1 MDILFCK
8 IRRGNRKSPDNGQG
22 KERLDEMN
30 LTGKRVYHRKF
41 GDGIITEQK
50 ETTIAVAFWNE
61 TKMFSYPDCFQTFLE
76 ILDTDLK
83 EEIQEEVS
91 HHEHTETAEKKQ
103 RINELQTS
111 ISSNRHREKDK
122 SVQIKPFAS
131 VADFCQAYRMAL
143 SAEIS
148 FIRMT
153 GGKHILLQEGK
164 RIGRDNGQFVYL
176 FESEDELNYP
186 EGTPV
191 TIWKGQSQISG
202 KILNCEAFSV
212 YVISE
217 LDLGAEVEMLNI
229 SAEACYLLQS
239 VSERLMDLSLE
250 PSEIAQNLICNGWK
264 EIDYRNSDIA
274 KGQETAVRMSL
285 EQPITFVWG
294 PPGTGKTQ
302 TLAKI
307 AWAHIDKGE
316 RVLMLSYSNVSV
328 DGAILRVASLK
339 NEVFL
344 GQLVRYGFPKDKRIS
359 EHPYLSSYN
368 LAINNYPDL
377 LKRRTQLQA
386 EKKRLE
392 KNDPKLIQVEKE
404 LNEIRRELRTAESQC
419 VRNAKFV
426 ATTVS
431 KAIVDKEIRNGS
443 FDVVIFDEASMAT
456 IPQIAYAAKLARK
469 NFVCMGDFRQLPP
482 IVQSSKESPLNADIF
497 QYCGITQAVDQ
508 GSNHKWLCLLDTQY
522 RMHPEIADFAGR
534 SIYNG
539 LLKSANGMTEKREK
553 TVMAEPFAG
562 RAMEFVDL
570 SGTMST
576 CIKSSDDSHANVL
589 SAFVTFS
596 LALKA
601 AQTQEVGIITP
612 YHAQSRLLHAMV
624 RDVNELEALPHTI
637 KCATVH
643 QFQGSEEDVIV
654 YDAVDCYRLPF
665 PGALIASTAGRYAD
679 RLFNVA
685 MTRSKGKFICVAN
698 GSFMRNKGMSENLMF
713 MQMLKSYRATA
724 PMIPEIIRPDD
735 DLEKYYFDFVEKENQ
750 VDEFIKDLA
759 TARREIRIDIPD
771 SPANSDINTT
781 RIAQALAEAQSRGVK
796 VFVRSESK
804 KNLHPT
810 LKYFAVENHYLTDPV
825 SLIDKTVTWFGMPE
839 SAACF
844 KIEGRTSAINNRPCI
859 RFWGT
864 HTAKILYGLLEMS
877 QVMDQAKTVEKDAQG
892 TLITDKLSDYVL
904 AHKKCPVCG
913 KPMQLKKS
921 RNQKYFLSCSGY
933 PSCKHTEFVETEFV
947 EEYFYH
953 KGNKNG
959 MLCPRCGCSL
969 EARISRYGIYV
980 QCCGGKRHKYGLDEI

>member
-1 MDILFCK
+1 MFCK
-8 IRRGNRKSPDNGQG
+8 IRQGNRKSPDNGQG
-22 KERLDEMN
+22 KERLDEMD
-30 LTGKRVYHRKF
+30 LTGKRVHHRSF
-41 GDGIITEQK
+41 GDGVITEQK
-50 ETTIAVAFWNE
+50 KTTIVVTFRDGA
-61 TKMFSYPDCFQTFLE
+61 KMFSYPGCFQTYLK

-83 EEIQEEVS
+83 EDVQEVVS
-91 HHEHTETAEKKQ
+91 QHEHAETAERKQ

-111 ISSNRHREKDK
+111 ISSNRRQEKDK

-176 FESEDELNYP
+176 LESEDELNYP

-212 YVISE
+212 YLISE

-250 PSEIAQNLICNGWK
+250 PSEIAQDLICNGLK

-328 DGAILRVASLK
+328 DGAILRVTSLK
-339 NEVFL
+339 NDVFP

-404 LNEIRRELRTAESQC
+404 LNEIRRELRAAESQC

-431 KAIVDKEIRNGS
+431 KAIVDKEIRNGA

-624 RDVNELEALPHTI
+624 RDVNELEALPHAI

-759 TARREIRIDIPD
+759 TARREVRIDIPD

-796 VFVRSESK
+796 VFVRAESK

-810 LKYFAVENHYLTDPV
+810 LKCFAVENHYLTDPV
-825 SLIDKTVTWFGMPE
+825 TLIDKTVTWFGMPE

-892 TLITDKLSDYVL
+892 NLITDKLSDYVL

>member
-1 MDILFCK
+1 MFCK
-8 IRRGNRKSPDNGQG
+8 IRQGNRKSPDNGQG
-22 KERLDEMN
+22 KERLDEMD
-30 LTGKRVYHRKF
+30 LTGKRVHHRSF
-41 GDGIITEQK
+41 GDGVITEQK
-50 ETTIAVAFWNE
+50 KTTIVVTFRDGA
-61 TKMFSYPDCFQTFLE
+61 KIFSYPDCFQTYLK

-83 EEIQEEVS
+83 EDVQEVVS
-91 HHEHTETAEKKQ
+91 QHEHAETAERKQ

-111 ISSNRHREKDK
+111 ISSNRRQEKDK

-176 FESEDELNYP
+176 LESEDELNYP

-212 YVISE
+212 YLISE

-250 PSEIAQNLICNGWK
+250 PSEIAQDLICNGLK

-328 DGAILRVASLK
+328 DGAILRVTSLK
-339 NEVFL
+339 NDVFP

-404 LNEIRRELRTAESQC
+404 LNEIRRELRAAESQC

-431 KAIVDKEIRNGS
+431 KAIVDKEIRNGA

-624 RDVNELEALPHTI
+624 RDVNELEALPHAI

-724 PMIPEIIRPDD
+724 PMIPEIIRPND

-759 TARREIRIDIPD
+759 TARREVRIDIPD

-796 VFVRSESK
+796 VFVRAESK

-810 LKYFAVENHYLTDPV
+810 LKYFAVENHYLTDPIA
-825 SLIDKTVTWFGMPE
+825 LIDKTVTWFGMPE

-864 HTAKILYGLLEMS
+864 HTAMILYGLLEMS

-892 TLITDKLSDYVL
+892 NLITDKLSDYVL

-969 EARISRYGIYV
+969 EAKISRYGIYV

>member
-1 MDILFCK
+1 MD
-8 IRRGNRKSPDNGQG
+8 
-22 KERLDEMN
+22 
-30 LTGKRVYHRKF
+30 LTGKRVHHRSF
-41 GDGIITEQK
+41 GDGVITEQK
-50 ETTIAVAFWNE
+50 KTTIVVTFRDGS
-61 TKMFSYPDCFQTFLE
+61 KMFSYPGCFQTYLK

-83 EEIQEEVS
+83 EDVQEVVS
-91 HHEHTETAEKKQ
+91 QHEHAETAERKQ

-111 ISSNRHREKDK
+111 ISSNRRQEKDK

-164 RIGRDNGQFVYL
+164 RIGRDNGRFVYL
-176 FESEDELNYP
+176 LESEDELNYP

-202 KILNCEAFSV
+202 KILNGEAFSV
-212 YVISE
+212 YLISE
-217 LDLGAEVEMLNI
+217 LDLGAEVEMLDI

-250 PSEIAQNLICNGWK
+250 PSEIAQDLICNGLK

-328 DGAILRVASLK
+328 DGAILRVTSLK
-339 NEVFL
+339 NDVFP

-404 LNEIRRELRTAESQC
+404 LNEIRRELRAAESQC

-431 KAIVDKEIRNGS
+431 KAIVDKEIRNGA

-624 RDVNELEALPHTI
+624 RDVNELEALPHAI
-637 KCATVH
+637 KCATEH

-713 MQMLKSYRATA
+713 MQMLKSYRTTA
-724 PMIPEIIRPDD
+724 PMIPEIICPND

-759 TARREIRIDIPD
+759 TARREVRIDIPD

-796 VFVRSESK
+796 VFVRAESK

-810 LKYFAVENHYLTDPV
+810 LKYFAVENHYLTDPIA
-825 SLIDKTVTWFGMPE
+825 LIDKTVTWFGMPE

-892 TLITDKLSDYVL
+892 NLITDKLSDYVL

-969 EARISRYGIYV
+969 EAKISRYGIYV
-980 QCCGGKRHKYGLDEI
+980 QCCGGKRHKYGLDGI

>member
-1 MDILFCK
+1 MFCK
-8 IRRGNRKSPDNGQG
+8 IRQGNRKSPDNGQG
-22 KERLDEMN
+22 KERLDEMD
-30 LTGKRVYHRKF
+30 LTGKRVHHRSF
-41 GDGIITEQK
+41 GDGVITEQK
-50 ETTIAVAFWNE
+50 KTTIVVTFRDGA
-61 TKMFSYPDCFQTFLE
+61 KMFSYPGCFQTYLK

-83 EEIQEEVS
+83 EDVQEVVS
-91 HHEHTETAEKKQ
+91 QHEHAETAERKQ

-111 ISSNRHREKDK
+111 ISSNRRQEKDK

-176 FESEDELNYP
+176 LESEDELNYP

-212 YVISE
+212 YLISE

-250 PSEIAQNLICNGWK
+250 PSEIAQDLICNGLK
-264 EIDYRNSDIA
+264 EIDYLNSDIA

-328 DGAILRVASLK
+328 DGAILRVTSLK
-339 NEVFL
+339 NDVFP

-431 KAIVDKEIRNGS
+431 KAIVDKEIRNGA

-601 AQTQEVGIITP
+601 AQMQEVGIITP

-624 RDVNELEALPHTI
+624 RDVNELEALPHAI

-679 RLFNVA
+679 RFFNVA

-724 PMIPEIIRPDD
+724 PMIPEIIRPND

-759 TARREIRIDIPD
+759 TARREVRIDIPD

-796 VFVRSESK
+796 VFVRAESK

-810 LKYFAVENHYLTDPV
+810 LKYFAVENHYLTDPIA
-825 SLIDKTVTWFGMPE
+825 LIDKTVTWFGMPE

-892 TLITDKLSDYVL
+892 NLITDKLSDYVL

-969 EARISRYGIYV
+969 EAKISRYGIYV

>member
-1 MDILFCK
+1 MFCK
-8 IRRGNRKSPDNGQG
+8 IRQGNRKSPDNGQG
-22 KERLDEMN
+22 KERLDEMD
-30 LTGKRVYHRKF
+30 LTVKRVHHRSF
-41 GDGIITEQK
+41 GDGVITEQK
-50 ETTIAVAFWNE
+50 KTTIVVTFRDGA
-61 TKMFSYPDCFQTFLE
+61 KMFSYPGCFQTYLK

-83 EEIQEEVS
+83 EDVREVVS
-91 HHEHTETAEKKQ
+91 QHEHAETAERKQ

-111 ISSNRHREKDK
+111 ISSNRRQEKDK

-176 FESEDELNYP
+176 LESEDELNYP

-212 YVISE
+212 YLISE

-250 PSEIAQNLICNGWK
+250 PSEIAQDLICNGLK

-285 EQPITFVWG
+285 EKPITFVWG

-328 DGAILRVASLK
+328 DGAILRVTSLK
-339 NEVFL
+339 NDVFP
-344 GQLVRYGFPKDKRIS
+344 GQFVRYGFPKDKRIS

-404 LNEIRRELRTAESQC
+404 LNEIRRELRAAESQC

-431 KAIVDKEIRNGS
+431 KAIVDKEIRNGA

-624 RDVNELEALPHTI
+624 RDVNELEALPHAI

-759 TARREIRIDIPD
+759 TARREVRIDIPD

-796 VFVRSESK
+796 VFVRAESK

-810 LKYFAVENHYLTDPV
+810 LKYFAVENHYLTDPIA
-825 SLIDKTVTWFGMPE
+825 LIDKTVTWFGMPE

-877 QVMDQAKTVEKDAQG
+877 QVMDQAKTVEKDEQG
-892 TLITDKLSDYVL
+892 NLITDKLSDYVL
-904 AHKKCPVCG
+904 VHKKCPVCG

-969 EARISRYGIYV
+969 EAKISRYGIYV
-980 QCCGGKRHKYGLDEI
+980 QCCGEKRHKYGLDEI

>member
-1 MDILFCK
+1 MD
-8 IRRGNRKSPDNGQG
+8 
-22 KERLDEMN
+22 
-30 LTGKRVYHRKF
+30 LTGKRVHHRSF
-41 GDGIITEQK
+41 GDGVITEQK
-50 ETTIAVAFWNE
+50 KTTIVVTFRDGA
-61 TKMFSYPDCFQTFLE
+61 KMFSYPGCFQTYLK

-83 EEIQEEVS
+83 EDVQEVVS
-91 HHEHTETAEKKQ
+91 QHEHAETAERKQ
-103 RINELQTS
+103 RIDELQTS
-111 ISSNRHREKDK
+111 ISSNRRQEKDK

-176 FESEDELNYP
+176 LESEDELNYP

-212 YVISE
+212 YLISE

-250 PSEIAQNLICNGWK
+250 PSEIAQDLICNGLK

-328 DGAILRVASLK
+328 DGAILRVTSLK
-339 NEVFL
+339 NDVFP

-404 LNEIRRELRTAESQC
+404 LNEIRRELRAAESQC

-431 KAIVDKEIRNGS
+431 KAIVDKEIRNGA

-624 RDVNELEALPHTI
+624 RDVNELEALPHAI

-724 PMIPEIIRPDD
+724 PMIPEIIRPND
-735 DLEKYYFDFVEKENQ
+735 DLEKYYFGFVEKENQ

-759 TARREIRIDIPD
+759 TARREVRIDIPD

-796 VFVRSESK
+796 VFVRAESK

-810 LKYFAVENHYLTDPV
+810 LKYFAVENHYLTDPIA
-825 SLIDKTVTWFGMPE
+825 LIDKTVTWFGMPE

-892 TLITDKLSDYVL
+892 NLITDKLSDYVL

-969 EARISRYGIYV
+969 EAKISRYGIYV

>member
-1 MDILFCK
+1 
-8 IRRGNRKSPDNGQG
+8 
-22 KERLDEMN
+22 
-30 LTGKRVYHRKF
+30 
-41 GDGIITEQK
+41 
-50 ETTIAVAFWNE
+50 
-61 TKMFSYPDCFQTFLE
+61 MFSYPGCFQTYLK

-83 EEIQEEVS
+83 EDVQEVVS
-91 HHEHTETAEKKQ
+91 QHEHAETAERKQ

-111 ISSNRHREKDK
+111 ISSNRRQEKDK

-176 FESEDELNYP
+176 LESEDELNYP

-212 YVISE
+212 YLISE
-217 LDLGAEVEMLNI
+217 LDLGAEVEMLDI

-250 PSEIAQNLICNGWK
+250 PSEIAQDLICNGLK

-328 DGAILRVASLK
+328 DGAILRVTSLK
-339 NEVFL
+339 NDVFP

-431 KAIVDKEIRNGS
+431 KAIVDKEIRNGA

-624 RDVNELEALPHTI
+624 RDVNELEALPHAI

-713 MQMLKSYRATA
+713 MQMLKSYRTTA
-724 PMIPEIIRPDD
+724 PMIPEIIRPND

-759 TARREIRIDIPD
+759 TARREVRIDIPD

-796 VFVRSESK
+796 VFVRAESK

-810 LKYFAVENHYLTDPV
+810 LKYFAVENHYLTDPIA
-825 SLIDKTVTWFGMPE
+825 LIDKTVTWFGMPE

-877 QVMDQAKTVEKDAQG
+877 HVMDQAKTVEKDAQG
-892 TLITDKLSDYVL
+892 NLITDKLSDYVL

-921 RNQKYFLSCSGY
+921 RNQKYFLRCSGY

-969 EARISRYGIYV
+969 EAKISRYGIYV

>member
-1 MDILFCK
+1 MD
-8 IRRGNRKSPDNGQG
+8 
-22 KERLDEMN
+22 
-30 LTGKRVYHRKF
+30 LTGKRVHHRSF
-41 GDGIITEQK
+41 GDGVITEQK
-50 ETTIAVAFWNE
+50 KTTIVVTFRDGA
-61 TKMFSYPDCFQTFLE
+61 KMFSYPGCFQTYLK

-83 EEIQEEVS
+83 EDVQEVVS
-91 HHEHTETAEKKQ
+91 QHEHAETAERKQ

-111 ISSNRHREKDK
+111 ISSNRRQEKDK

-164 RIGRDNGQFVYL
+164 RIGRDNGQSVYL
-176 FESEDELNYP
+176 LESEDELNYP

-212 YVISE
+212 YLISE

-250 PSEIAQNLICNGWK
+250 PSEIAQDLICNGLK

-328 DGAILRVASLK
+328 DGAILRVTSLK
-339 NEVFL
+339 NDVFP

-368 LAINNYPDL
+368 LAINDYPDL
-377 LKRRTQLQA
+377 PKRRTQLQA

-404 LNEIRRELRTAESQC
+404 LNEIRRELRAAESQC
-419 VRNAKFV
+419 VGNAKFV

-431 KAIVDKEIRNGS
+431 KAIVDKEIRNGA

-624 RDVNELEALPHTI
+624 RDVNELEALPHAI

-724 PMIPEIIRPDD
+724 PMIPEIIRPND

-759 TARREIRIDIPD
+759 TARREVRIDIPN

-796 VFVRSESK
+796 VFVRAESK

-810 LKYFAVENHYLTDPV
+810 LKYFAVENHYLTDPIA
-825 SLIDKTVTWFGMPE
+825 LIDKTVTWFGMPE

-892 TLITDKLSDYVL
+892 NLITDKLSDYVL

-969 EARISRYGIYV
+969 EAKISRYGIYV

>member
-1 MDILFCK
+1 MFCK
-8 IRRGNRKSPDNGQG
+8 IRQGNRKSPDNGQG
-22 KERLDEMN
+22 KERLDEMD
-30 LTGKRVYHRKF
+30 LTGKRVHHRSF
-41 GDGIITEQK
+41 GDGVITEQK
-50 ETTIAVAFWNE
+50 KTTIVVTFRDGA
-61 TKMFSYPDCFQTFLE
+61 KMFSYPGCFQTYLK

-83 EEIQEEVS
+83 EDVREVVS
-91 HHEHTETAEKKQ
+91 QHEHAETAERKQ

-111 ISSNRHREKDK
+111 ISSNRRQEKDK

-176 FESEDELNYP
+176 LESEDELNYP

-212 YVISE
+212 YLISE

-250 PSEIAQNLICNGWK
+250 PSEIAQDLICNGLK

-285 EQPITFVWG
+285 EKPITFVWG

-328 DGAILRVASLK
+328 DGAILRVTSLK
-339 NEVFL
+339 NDVFP

-404 LNEIRRELRTAESQC
+404 LNEIRRELRAAESQC

-431 KAIVDKEIRNGS
+431 KAIVDKEIRNGA

-624 RDVNELEALPHTI
+624 RDVNELEALPHAI

-759 TARREIRIDIPD
+759 TARREVRIDIPD

-796 VFVRSESK
+796 VFVRAESK

-810 LKYFAVENHYLTDPV
+810 LKYFAVENHYLTDPIA
-825 SLIDKTVTWFGMPE
+825 LIDKTVTWFGMPE

-877 QVMDQAKTVEKDAQG
+877 QVMDQAKTVEKDEQG
-892 TLITDKLSDYVL
+892 NLITDKLSDYVL
-904 AHKKCPVCG
+904 VHKKCPVCG

-959 MLCPRCGCSL
+959 MLCPGCGCSL
-969 EARISRYGIYV
+969 EAKISRYGIYV
-980 QCCGGKRHKYGLDEI
+980 QCCGEKRHKYGLDEI

>member
-1 MDILFCK
+1 MFCK
-8 IRRGNRKSPDNGQG
+8 IRQGNRKSPDNGQG
-22 KERLDEMN
+22 KERLDEMD
-30 LTGKRVYHRKF
+30 LTGKRVHHRSF
-41 GDGIITEQK
+41 GDGVITEQK
-50 ETTIAVAFWNE
+50 KTTIVVTFRDGA
-61 TKMFSYPDCFQTFLE
+61 KMFSYPGCFQTYLK

-83 EEIQEEVS
+83 EDVQEVVS
-91 HHEHTETAEKKQ
+91 QHEHAETAERKQ

-111 ISSNRHREKDK
+111 ISSNRRQEKDK

-164 RIGRDNGQFVYL
+164 RIGRDNGRFVYL
-176 FESEDELNYP
+176 LESEDELNYP

-202 KILNCEAFSV
+202 KILNGEAFSV
-212 YVISE
+212 YLISE
-217 LDLGAEVEMLNI
+217 LDLGAEVEMLDI

-250 PSEIAQNLICNGWK
+250 PSEIAQDLICNGLK

-328 DGAILRVASLK
+328 DGAILRVTSLK
-339 NEVFL
+339 NDVFP

-431 KAIVDKEIRNGS
+431 KAIVDKEIRNGA

-624 RDVNELEALPHTI
+624 RDVNELEALPHAI

-713 MQMLKSYRATA
+713 MQMLKSYRTTA
-724 PMIPEIIRPDD
+724 PMIPEIICPND

-759 TARREIRIDIPD
+759 TARREVRIDIPD

-796 VFVRSESK
+796 VFVRAESK

-810 LKYFAVENHYLTDPV
+810 LKYFAVENHYLTDPIALV
-825 SLIDKTVTWFGMPE
+825 DKTVTWFGMPE

-877 QVMDQAKTVEKDAQG
+877 HVMDQAKTVEKDAQG
-892 TLITDKLSDYVL
+892 NLITDKLSDYVL

-969 EARISRYGIYV
+969 EAKISRYGIYV

>member
-1 MDILFCK
+1 MFCK
-8 IRRGNRKSPDNGQG
+8 IRQGNRKSPDNGQG
-22 KERLDEMN
+22 KERLDEMD
-30 LTGKRVYHRKF
+30 LTGKRVHHRSF
-41 GDGIITEQK
+41 GDGVITEQK
-50 ETTIAVAFWNE
+50 KTTIVVTFRDGA
-61 TKMFSYPDCFQTFLE
+61 KMFSYPGCFQTYLK

-83 EEIQEEVS
+83 EDVQEVVS
-91 HHEHTETAEKKQ
+91 QHEHAETAERKQ

-111 ISSNRHREKDK
+111 ISSNRRQEKDK

-164 RIGRDNGQFVYL
+164 RIGRDNGRFVYL
-176 FESEDELNYP
+176 LESEDELNYP

-202 KILNCEAFSV
+202 KILNGEAFSV
-212 YVISE
+212 YLISE
-217 LDLGAEVEMLNI
+217 LDLGAEVEMLDI

-250 PSEIAQNLICNGWK
+250 PSEIAQDLICNGLK

-274 KGQETAVRMSL
+274 NGQETAVRMSL

-328 DGAILRVASLK
+328 DGAILRVTSLK
-339 NEVFL
+339 NDVFP

-431 KAIVDKEIRNGS
+431 KAIVDKEIRNGA

-624 RDVNELEALPHTI
+624 RDVNELEALPHAI

-713 MQMLKSYRATA
+713 MQMLKSYRTTA
-724 PMIPEIIRPDD
+724 PMIPEIICPND

-759 TARREIRIDIPD
+759 TARREVRIDIPD

-796 VFVRSESK
+796 VFVRAESK

-810 LKYFAVENHYLTDPV
+810 LKYFAVENHYLTDPIA
-825 SLIDKTVTWFGMPE
+825 LIDKTVTWFGMPE

-877 QVMDQAKTVEKDAQG
+877 HVMDQAKTVEKDAQG
-892 TLITDKLSDYVL
+892 NLITDKLSDYVL

-969 EARISRYGIYV
+969 EAKISRYGIYV

>member
-1 MDILFCK
+1 LFCK
-8 IRRGNRKSPDNGQG
+8 IRQGNRKSPDNGQG
-22 KERLDEMN
+22 KERLDEMD
-30 LTGKRVYHRKF
+30 LTGKRVHHRSF
-41 GDGIITEQK
+41 GDGVITEQK
-50 ETTIAVAFWNE
+50 KTTIVVTFRDGA
-61 TKMFSYPDCFQTFLE
+61 KMFSYPGCFQTYLK

-83 EEIQEEVS
+83 EDVQEVVS
-91 HHEHTETAEKKQ
+91 QHEHAETAERKQ

-111 ISSNRHREKDK
+111 ISSNRRQEKDK

-176 FESEDELNYP
+176 LESEDELNYP

-212 YVISE
+212 YLISE
-217 LDLGAEVEMLNI
+217 LDLGAEVEMLDI

-250 PSEIAQNLICNGWK
+250 PSEIAQDLICNGLK

-328 DGAILRVASLK
+328 DGAILRVTSLK
-339 NEVFL
+339 NDVFP

-386 EKKRLE
+386 EKKSLE

-431 KAIVDKEIRNGS
+431 KAIVDKEIRNGA

-624 RDVNELEALPHTI
+624 RDVNELEALPHAI

-759 TARREIRIDIPD
+759 TARREVRIDIPD

-796 VFVRSESK
+796 VFVRAESK

-825 SLIDKTVTWFGMPE
+825 TLIDKTVTWFGMPE

-892 TLITDKLSDYVL
+892 NLITDKLSDYVL

-969 EARISRYGIYV
+969 EAKISRYGIYV

>member
-1 MDILFCK
+1 MD
-8 IRRGNRKSPDNGQG
+8 
-22 KERLDEMN
+22 
-30 LTGKRVYHRKF
+30 LTGKRVYHRGF
-41 GDGIITEQK
+41 GDGVITEQK
-50 ETTIAVAFWNE
+50 KTTIVVTFRDGA
-61 TKMFSYPDCFQTFLE
+61 KMFSYPDCFQTFLE

-83 EEIQEEVS
+83 EEIQEVVS
-91 HHEHTETAEKKQ
+91 HHEHTETTEKKQ
-103 RINELQTS
+103 RMNELQTS
-111 ISSNRHREKDK
+111 ISSNRRREKDK

-212 YVISE
+212 YLISE

-307 AWAHIDKGE
+307 AWTHIDKGE

-339 NEVFL
+339 SEVFP

-456 IPQIAYAAKLARK
+456 IPQIAYAAKLTRK

-553 TVMAEPFAG
+553 AVMAEPFAG

-624 RDVNELEALPHTI
+624 RDVNEMEALPHTI

-796 VFVRSESK
+796 VFVRAESK

-825 SLIDKTVTWFGMPE
+825 ALIDKTVTWFGMPE

-892 TLITDKLSDYVL
+892 NLITDKLSDYVL
-904 AHKKCPVCG
+904 AHKKCSVCG

>member
-1 MDILFCK
+1 MD
-8 IRRGNRKSPDNGQG
+8 
-22 KERLDEMN
+22 
-30 LTGKRVYHRKF
+30 LTGKRVHHRSF
-41 GDGIITEQK
+41 GDGVITEQK
-50 ETTIAVAFWNE
+50 KTTIVVTFRDGA
-61 TKMFSYPDCFQTFLE
+61 KMFSYPGCFQTYLK

-83 EEIQEEVS
+83 EDVQEVVS
-91 HHEHTETAEKKQ
+91 QHEHAETAERKQ

-111 ISSNRHREKDK
+111 ISSNRRQEKDK

-153 GGKHILLQEGK
+153 GGQHILLQEGK

-176 FESEDELNYP
+176 LESEDELNYP

-212 YVISE
+212 YLISE

-250 PSEIAQNLICNGWK
+250 PSEIAQDLICNGLK

-328 DGAILRVASLK
+328 DGAILRVTSLK
-339 NEVFL
+339 NDVFP

-404 LNEIRRELRTAESQC
+404 LNEIRRELRAAESQC

-431 KAIVDKEIRNGS
+431 KAIVDKEIRNGA

-624 RDVNELEALPHTI
+624 RDVNELEALPHAI

-724 PMIPEIIRPDD
+724 PMIPEIIRPND

-759 TARREIRIDIPD
+759 TARREVRIDIPD

-796 VFVRSESK
+796 VFVRAESK

-810 LKYFAVENHYLTDPV
+810 LKYFAVENHYLTDPIA
-825 SLIDKTVTWFGMPE
+825 LIDKTVTWFGMPE

-892 TLITDKLSDYVL
+892 NLITDKLSDYVL

-969 EARISRYGIYV
+969 EAKISRYGIYV

>member
-1 MDILFCK
+1 MFCK
-8 IRRGNRKSPDNGQG
+8 IRQGNRKSPDNGQG
-22 KERLDEMN
+22 KERLDEMD
-30 LTGKRVYHRKF
+30 LTGKRVHHRSF
-41 GDGIITEQK
+41 GDGVITEQK
-50 ETTIAVAFWNE
+50 KTTIVVTFRDGA
-61 TKMFSYPDCFQTFLE
+61 KMFSYPGCFQTYLK

-83 EEIQEEVS
+83 EDVQEVVS
-91 HHEHTETAEKKQ
+91 QHEHAETAERKQ

-111 ISSNRHREKDK
+111 ISSNRRQEKDK

-176 FESEDELNYP
+176 LESEDELNYP

-212 YVISE
+212 YLISE

-250 PSEIAQNLICNGWK
+250 PSEIAQDLICNGLK

-316 RVLMLSYSNVSV
+316 HVLMLSYSNVSV
-328 DGAILRVASLK
+328 DGAILRVTSLK
-339 NEVFL
+339 NDVFP

-404 LNEIRRELRTAESQC
+404 LNEIRRELRAAESQC

-431 KAIVDKEIRNGS
+431 KAIVDKEIRNGA

-624 RDVNELEALPHTI
+624 RDVNELEALPHAI

-724 PMIPEIIRPDD
+724 PMIPEIIRPND

-759 TARREIRIDIPD
+759 TARREVRIDIPD

-796 VFVRSESK
+796 VFVRAESK

-810 LKYFAVENHYLTDPV
+810 LKYFAVENHYLTDPIA
-825 SLIDKTVTWFGMPE
+825 LIDKTVTWFGMPE

-892 TLITDKLSDYVL
+892 NLITDKLSDYVL

-969 EARISRYGIYV
+969 EAKISRYGIYV

>member
-1 MDILFCK
+1 MFCK
-8 IRRGNRKSPDNGQG
+8 IRQGNRKSPDNGQG
-22 KERLDEMN
+22 KERLDEMD
-30 LTGKRVYHRKF
+30 LTGKRVHHRSF
-41 GDGIITEQK
+41 GDGVITEQK
-50 ETTIAVAFWNE
+50 KTTIVVTFRDGA
-61 TKMFSYPDCFQTFLE
+61 KMFSYPGCFQTYLK

-83 EEIQEEVS
+83 EDVQEVVS
-91 HHEHTETAEKKQ
+91 QHEHAETAERKQ

-111 ISSNRHREKDK
+111 ISSNRRQEKDK

-164 RIGRDNGQFVYL
+164 RIRRDNGQFVYL
-176 FESEDELNYP
+176 LESEDELNYP

-212 YVISE
+212 YLISE

-250 PSEIAQNLICNGWK
+250 PSEIAQDLICNGLK

-274 KGQETAVRMSL
+274 KGQEIAVRMSL

-302 TLAKI
+302 TLAEI

-328 DGAILRVASLK
+328 DGAILRVTSLK
-339 NEVFL
+339 NDVFP

-404 LNEIRRELRTAESQC
+404 LNEIRRELRAAESQC

-624 RDVNELEALPHTI
+624 RDVNELEALPHAI

-724 PMIPEIIRPDD
+724 PMIPEIIRPND

-759 TARREIRIDIPD
+759 TARREVRIDIPD

-796 VFVRSESK
+796 VFVRAESK

-810 LKYFAVENHYLTDPV
+810 LKYFAVENHYLTDPIA
-825 SLIDKTVTWFGMPE
+825 LIDKTVTWFGMPE

-892 TLITDKLSDYVL
+892 NLITDKLSDYVL
-904 AHKKCPVCG
+904 AHNKCPVCG

-969 EARISRYGIYV
+969 EAKISRYGIYV

>member
-1 MDILFCK
+1 MFCK
-8 IRRGNRKSPDNGQG
+8 IRQGNRKSPDNGQG
-22 KERLDEMN
+22 KERLDEMD
-30 LTGKRVYHRKF
+30 LTGKRVHHRSF
-41 GDGIITEQK
+41 GDGVITEQK
-50 ETTIAVAFWNE
+50 KTTIVVTFRDGA
-61 TKMFSYPDCFQTFLE
+61 KMFSYPGCFQTYLK

-83 EEIQEEVS
+83 EDVQEVVS
-91 HHEHTETAEKKQ
+91 QHEHAETAERKQ

-111 ISSNRHREKDK
+111 ISSNRRQEKDK

-164 RIGRDNGQFVYL
+164 RIGRDNGRFVYL
-176 FESEDELNYP
+176 LESEDELNYP

-202 KILNCEAFSV
+202 KILNGEAFSV
-212 YVISE
+212 YLISE
-217 LDLGAEVEMLNI
+217 LDLGAEVEMLDI

-250 PSEIAQNLICNGWK
+250 PSEIAQDLICNGLK

-328 DGAILRVASLK
+328 DGAILRVTSLK
-339 NEVFL
+339 NDVFP

-431 KAIVDKEIRNGS
+431 KAIVDKEIRNGA

-624 RDVNELEALPHTI
+624 RDVNELEALPHAI

-713 MQMLKSYRATA
+713 MQMLKSYRTTA
-724 PMIPEIIRPDD
+724 PMIPEIICPND

-759 TARREIRIDIPD
+759 TARREVRIDIPD

-796 VFVRSESK
+796 VFVRAESK

-810 LKYFAVENHYLTDPV
+810 LKYFAVENHYLTDPIA
-825 SLIDKTVTWFGMPE
+825 LIDKTVTWFGMPE

-877 QVMDQAKTVEKDAQG
+877 HVMDQAKTVEKDAQG
-892 TLITDKLSDYVL
+892 NLITDKLSDYVL

-953 KGNKNG
+953 KGDKNG

-969 EARISRYGIYV
+969 EAKISRYGIYV

>member
-1 MDILFCK
+1 MFCK
-8 IRRGNRKSPDNGQG
+8 IRQGNRKSPDNGQG
-22 KERLDEMN
+22 KERLDEMD
-30 LTGKRVYHRKF
+30 LTGKRVHHRSF
-41 GDGIITEQK
+41 GDGVITEQK
-50 ETTIAVAFWNE
+50 KTTIVVTFRDGA
-61 TKMFSYPDCFQTFLE
+61 KMFSYPGCFQTYLK

-83 EEIQEEVS
+83 EDVQEVVS
-91 HHEHTETAEKKQ
+91 QHEHAETAERKQ

-111 ISSNRHREKDK
+111 ISSNRRQEKDK

-148 FIRMT
+148 LIRMT

-176 FESEDELNYP
+176 LESEDELNYP

-212 YVISE
+212 YLISE

-250 PSEIAQNLICNGWK
+250 PSEIAQDLICNGLK
-264 EIDYRNSDIA
+264 EIDYLNSDIA

-328 DGAILRVASLK
+328 DGAILRVTSLK
-339 NEVFL
+339 NDVFP

-431 KAIVDKEIRNGS
+431 KAIVDKEIRNGA

-624 RDVNELEALPHTI
+624 RDVNELEALPHAI

-698 GSFMRNKGMSENLMF
+698 GSFMRNKGVSENLMF

-759 TARREIRIDIPD
+759 TARREVRIDIPD

-796 VFVRSESK
+796 GFVRAESK

-825 SLIDKTVTWFGMPE
+825 TLIDKTVTWFGMPE

-844 KIEGRTSAINNRPCI
+844 KIDGRTSAINNRPCI

-892 TLITDKLSDYVL
+892 NLITDKLSDYVL

-969 EARISRYGIYV
+969 EAKISRYGIYV

>member
-1 MDILFCK
+1 
-8 IRRGNRKSPDNGQG
+8 
-22 KERLDEMN
+22 
-30 LTGKRVYHRKF
+30 
-41 GDGIITEQK
+41 
-50 ETTIAVAFWNE
+50 
-61 TKMFSYPDCFQTFLE
+61 MFSYPGCFQTYLK

-83 EEIQEEVS
+83 EDVQEVVS
-91 HHEHTETAEKKQ
+91 QHEHAETAERKQ

-111 ISSNRHREKDK
+111 ISSNRRQEKDK

-176 FESEDELNYP
+176 LESEDELNYP

-212 YVISE
+212 YLISE

-250 PSEIAQNLICNGWK
+250 PSEIAQDLICNGLK
-264 EIDYRNSDIA
+264 EIDYLNSDIA

-328 DGAILRVASLK
+328 DGAILRVTSLK
-339 NEVFL
+339 NDVFP

-404 LNEIRRELRTAESQC
+404 LNEIRRELRAAESQC

-431 KAIVDKEIRNGS
+431 KAIVDKEIRNGA

-624 RDVNELEALPHTI
+624 RDVNELEALPHAI

-759 TARREIRIDIPD
+759 TARREVRIDIPD

-796 VFVRSESK
+796 VFVRAESK

-825 SLIDKTVTWFGMPE
+825 TLIDKTVTWFGMPE

-892 TLITDKLSDYVL
+892 NLITDKLSDYVL

-969 EARISRYGIYV
+969 EAKISRYGIYV

>member
-1 MDILFCK
+1 
-8 IRRGNRKSPDNGQG
+8 
-22 KERLDEMN
+22 
-30 LTGKRVYHRKF
+30 
-41 GDGIITEQK
+41 
-50 ETTIAVAFWNE
+50 
-61 TKMFSYPDCFQTFLE
+61 MFSYPGCFQTYLK

-83 EEIQEEVS
+83 EDVQEVVS
-91 HHEHTETAEKKQ
+91 QHEHAETAERKQ

-111 ISSNRHREKDK
+111 ISSNCRQEKDK

-176 FESEDELNYP
+176 LESEDELNYP

-212 YVISE
+212 YLISE

-250 PSEIAQNLICNGWK
+250 PSEIAQDLICNGLK

-328 DGAILRVASLK
+328 DGAILRVTSLK
-339 NEVFL
+339 NDVFP

-404 LNEIRRELRTAESQC
+404 LNEIRRELRAAESQC

-431 KAIVDKEIRNGS
+431 KAIVDKEIRNGA

-624 RDVNELEALPHTI
+624 RDVNELEALPHAI

-724 PMIPEIIRPDD
+724 PMIPEIIRPND

-759 TARREIRIDIPD
+759 TARREVRIDIPD

-796 VFVRSESK
+796 VFVRAESK

-810 LKYFAVENHYLTDPV
+810 LKYFAVENHYLTDPIA
-825 SLIDKTVTWFGMPE
+825 LIDKTVTWFGMPE

-892 TLITDKLSDYVL
+892 NLITDKLSDYVL

-969 EARISRYGIYV
+969 EAKISRYGIYV

>member
-1 MDILFCK
+1 MFCK
-8 IRRGNRKSPDNGQG
+8 IRQGNRKSPDNGQG
-22 KERLDEMN
+22 KERLDEMD
-30 LTGKRVYHRKF
+30 LTGKRVHHRSF
-41 GDGIITEQK
+41 GDGVITEQK
-50 ETTIAVAFWNE
+50 KTTIVVTFRDGA
-61 TKMFSYPDCFQTFLE
+61 KMFSYPGCFQTYLK

-83 EEIQEEVS
+83 EDVQEVVS
-91 HHEHTETAEKKQ
+91 QHEHAETAERKQ

-111 ISSNRHREKDK
+111 ISSNRRQEKDK

-176 FESEDELNYP
+176 LESEDELNYP

-212 YVISE
+212 YLISE

-250 PSEIAQNLICNGWK
+250 PSEIAQDLICNGLK
-264 EIDYRNSDIA
+264 EIDYLNSDIA

-328 DGAILRVASLK
+328 DGAILRVTSLK
-339 NEVFL
+339 NDVFP

-431 KAIVDKEIRNGS
+431 KAIVDKEIRNGA

-624 RDVNELEALPHTI
+624 RDVNELEALPHAI

-759 TARREIRIDIPD
+759 TARREVRIDIPD

-796 VFVRSESK
+796 VFVRAESK

-825 SLIDKTVTWFGMPE
+825 TLIDKTVTWFGMPE

-892 TLITDKLSDYVL
+892 NLITDKLSDYVL

-969 EARISRYGIYV
+969 EAKISRYGIYV

>member
-1 MDILFCK
+1 MFCK
-8 IRRGNRKSPDNGQG
+8 IRQGNRKSPDNGQG
-22 KERLDEMN
+22 KERLDEMD
-30 LTGKRVYHRKF
+30 LTGKRVHHRSF
-41 GDGIITEQK
+41 GDGVITEQK
-50 ETTIAVAFWNE
+50 KTTIVVTFRDGA
-61 TKMFSYPDCFQTFLE
+61 KMFSYPGCFQTYLK

-83 EEIQEEVS
+83 EDVQEVVS
-91 HHEHTETAEKKQ
+91 QHEHAETAERKQ

-111 ISSNRHREKDK
+111 ISSNRRQEKDK

-176 FESEDELNYP
+176 LESEDELNYP

-212 YVISE
+212 YLISE

-250 PSEIAQNLICNGWK
+250 PSEIAQDLICNGLK

-328 DGAILRVASLK
+328 DGAILRVTSLK
-339 NEVFL
+339 NDAFP

-392 KNDPKLIQVEKE
+392 KNNPKLIQVEKE

-431 KAIVDKEIRNGS
+431 KAIVDKEIRNGA

-624 RDVNELEALPHTI
+624 RDVNELEALPHAI

-685 MTRSKGKFICVAN
+685 MTQSKGKFICVAN

-724 PMIPEIIRPDD
+724 PMIPEIIRPND

-759 TARREIRIDIPD
+759 TARREVRIDIPD
-771 SPANSDINTT
+771 SPANSDINIT

-796 VFVRSESK
+796 VFVRAESK

-810 LKYFAVENHYLTDPV
+810 LKYFAVENHYLTDPIA
-825 SLIDKTVTWFGMPE
+825 LIDKTVTWFGMPE

-892 TLITDKLSDYVL
+892 NLITDKLSDYVL

-969 EARISRYGIYV
+969 EAKISRYGIYV

>member
-1 MDILFCK
+1 MFCK
-8 IRRGNRKSPDNGQG
+8 IRQGNRKSPDNGQG
-22 KERLDEMN
+22 KERLDEMD
-30 LTGKRVYHRKF
+30 LTGKRVHHRSF
-41 GDGIITEQK
+41 GDGVITEQK
-50 ETTIAVAFWNE
+50 KTTIVVTFRDGA
-61 TKMFSYPDCFQTFLE
+61 KMFSYPGCFQTYLK

-83 EEIQEEVS
+83 EDVQEVVS
-91 HHEHTETAEKKQ
+91 QHEHAETAERKQ

-111 ISSNRHREKDK
+111 ISSNRRQEKDK

-176 FESEDELNYP
+176 LESEDELNYP

-212 YVISE
+212 YLISE

-250 PSEIAQNLICNGWK
+250 PSEIAQDLICNGLK

-274 KGQETAVRMSL
+274 KGQEIAVRMSL

-328 DGAILRVASLK
+328 DGAILRVTSLK
-339 NEVFL
+339 NDVFP

-404 LNEIRRELRTAESQC
+404 LNEIRRELRAAESQC

-431 KAIVDKEIRNGS
+431 KAIVDKEIRNGA

-624 RDVNELEALPHTI
+624 RDVNELEALPHAI

-724 PMIPEIIRPDD
+724 PMIPEIIRPND

-759 TARREIRIDIPD
+759 TARREVRIDIPD

-796 VFVRSESK
+796 VFVRAESK

-810 LKYFAVENHYLTDPV
+810 LKYFAVENHYLTDPIA
-825 SLIDKTVTWFGMPE
+825 LIDKTVTWFGMPE

-892 TLITDKLSDYVL
+892 NLITDKLSDYVL

-969 EARISRYGIYV
+969 EAKISRYGIYV

>member
-1 MDILFCK
+1 MD
-8 IRRGNRKSPDNGQG
+8 
-22 KERLDEMN
+22 
-30 LTGKRVYHRKF
+30 LTGKRVHHRSF
-41 GDGIITEQK
+41 GDGVITEQK
-50 ETTIAVAFWNE
+50 KTTIVVTFRDGA
-61 TKMFSYPDCFQTFLE
+61 KMFSYPGCFQTYLK

-83 EEIQEEVS
+83 EDVQEVVS
-91 HHEHTETAEKKQ
+91 QHEHAETAERKQ

-111 ISSNRHREKDK
+111 ISSNRRQEKDK

-176 FESEDELNYP
+176 LESEDELNYP

-212 YVISE
+212 YLISE

-250 PSEIAQNLICNGWK
+250 PSEIAQDLICNGLK

-328 DGAILRVASLK
+328 DGAILRVTSLK
-339 NEVFL
+339 NDVFP

-404 LNEIRRELRTAESQC
+404 LNEIRRELRAAESQC

-431 KAIVDKEIRNGS
+431 KAIVDKEIRNGA

-624 RDVNELEALPHTI
+624 RDVNELEALPHAI

-759 TARREIRIDIPD
+759 TARREARIDIPD

-796 VFVRSESK
+796 VFVRAESK

-810 LKYFAVENHYLTDPV
+810 LKYFAVENHYLTDPIA
-825 SLIDKTVTWFGMPE
+825 LIDKTVTWFGMPE

-877 QVMDQAKTVEKDAQG
+877 HVMDQAKTVEKDAQG
-892 TLITDKLSDYVL
+892 NLITDKLSDYVL

-969 EARISRYGIYV
+969 EAKISRYGIYV

>member
-1 MDILFCK
+1 MD
-8 IRRGNRKSPDNGQG
+8 
-22 KERLDEMN
+22 
-30 LTGKRVYHRKF
+30 LTGKRVHHRSF
-41 GDGIITEQK
+41 GDGVITEQK
-50 ETTIAVAFWNE
+50 KTTIVVTFRDGA
-61 TKMFSYPDCFQTFLE
+61 KMFSYPDCFQTYLK

-83 EEIQEEVS
+83 EDVQEVVS
-91 HHEHTETAEKKQ
+91 QHEHAETAERKQ

-111 ISSNRHREKDK
+111 ISSNRRQEKDK

-176 FESEDELNYP
+176 LESEDELNYP

-212 YVISE
+212 YLISE

-250 PSEIAQNLICNGWK
+250 PSEIAQDLICNGLK

-328 DGAILRVASLK
+328 DGAILRVTSLK
-339 NEVFL
+339 NDVFP

-404 LNEIRRELRTAESQC
+404 LNEIRRELRAAESQC

-431 KAIVDKEIRNGS
+431 KAIVDKEIRNGA

-624 RDVNELEALPHTI
+624 RDVNELEALPHAI

-724 PMIPEIIRPDD
+724 PMIPEIIRPND

-759 TARREIRIDIPD
+759 TARREVRIDIPD

-796 VFVRSESK
+796 VFVRAESK

-825 SLIDKTVTWFGMPE
+825 ALIDKTVTWFGMPE

-892 TLITDKLSDYVL
+892 NLITDKLSDYVL

-969 EARISRYGIYV
+969 EAKISRYGIYV

>member
-1 MDILFCK
+1 MFCK
-8 IRRGNRKSPDNGQG
+8 IRQGNRKSPDNGQG
-22 KERLDEMN
+22 KERLDEMD
-30 LTGKRVYHRKF
+30 LTGKRVHHRSF
-41 GDGIITEQK
+41 GDGVITEQK
-50 ETTIAVAFWNE
+50 KTTIVVTFRDGA
-61 TKMFSYPDCFQTFLE
+61 KMFSYPGCFQTYLK

-83 EEIQEEVS
+83 EDVQEVVS
-91 HHEHTETAEKKQ
+91 QHEHAETAERKQ

-111 ISSNRHREKDK
+111 ISSNRRQEKDK

-176 FESEDELNYP
+176 LELEDELNYP

-212 YVISE
+212 YLISE

-250 PSEIAQNLICNGWK
+250 PSEIAQDLICNGLK

-328 DGAILRVASLK
+328 DGAILRVTSLK
-339 NEVFL
+339 NDVFP

-404 LNEIRRELRTAESQC
+404 LNEIRRELRAAESQC

-431 KAIVDKEIRNGS
+431 KAIVDKEIRNGA

-522 RMHPEIADFAGR
+522 RMYPEIADFAGR

-624 RDVNELEALPHTI
+624 RDVNELEALPHAI

-698 GSFMRNKGMSENLMF
+698 GSFMRNKGMSKNLMF

-724 PMIPEIIRPDD
+724 PMIPEIIRPND

-759 TARREIRIDIPD
+759 TARREVRIDIPD

-796 VFVRSESK
+796 VFVRAESK

-810 LKYFAVENHYLTDPV
+810 LKYFAVENHYLTDPIA
-825 SLIDKTVTWFGMPE
+825 LIDKTVTWFGMPE

-892 TLITDKLSDYVL
+892 NLITDKLSDYVL

-969 EARISRYGIYV
+969 EAKISRYGIYV

>member
-1 MDILFCK
+1 MD
-8 IRRGNRKSPDNGQG
+8 
-22 KERLDEMN
+22 
-30 LTGKRVYHRKF
+30 LTGKRVHHRSF
-41 GDGIITEQK
+41 GDGVITEQK
-50 ETTIAVAFWNE
+50 KTTIVVTFRDGA
-61 TKMFSYPDCFQTFLE
+61 KMFSYPGCFQTYLK

-83 EEIQEEVS
+83 EDVQEVVS
-91 HHEHTETAEKKQ
+91 QHEHAETAERKQ

-111 ISSNRHREKDK
+111 ISSNRRQEKDK

-176 FESEDELNYP
+176 LESEDELNYP

-212 YVISE
+212 YLISE

-250 PSEIAQNLICNGWK
+250 PSEIAQDLICNGLK

-328 DGAILRVASLK
+328 DGAILRVTSLK
-339 NEVFL
+339 NDVFP

-404 LNEIRRELRTAESQC
+404 FNEIRRELRAAESQC

-431 KAIVDKEIRNGS
+431 KAIVDKEIRNGA

-624 RDVNELEALPHTI
+624 RDVNELEALPHAI

-724 PMIPEIIRPDD
+724 PMIPEIIRPND

-759 TARREIRIDIPD
+759 TARREVRIDIPD

-796 VFVRSESK
+796 VFVRAESK

-810 LKYFAVENHYLTDPV
+810 LKYFAVENHYLTDPIA
-825 SLIDKTVTWFGMPE
+825 LIDKTVTWFGMPE

-892 TLITDKLSDYVL
+892 NLITDKLSDYVL

-969 EARISRYGIYV
+969 EAKISRYGIYV

>member
-1 MDILFCK
+1 MFCK
-8 IRRGNRKSPDNGQG
+8 IRQGNRKSPDNGQG
-22 KERLDEMN
+22 KERLDEMD
-30 LTGKRVYHRKF
+30 LTGKRVHHRSF
-41 GDGIITEQK
+41 GDGVITEQK
-50 ETTIAVAFWNE
+50 KTTIVVTFRDGA
-61 TKMFSYPDCFQTFLE
+61 KMFSYPGCFQTYLK

-83 EEIQEEVS
+83 EDVQEVVS
-91 HHEHTETAEKKQ
+91 QHEHAETAERKQ

-111 ISSNRHREKDK
+111 ISSNRRQEKDK

-176 FESEDELNYP
+176 LESEDELNYP

-212 YVISE
+212 YLISE
-217 LDLGAEVEMLNI
+217 LDLGAEVEMLDI

-250 PSEIAQNLICNGWK
+250 PSEIAQDLICNGLK

-328 DGAILRVASLK
+328 DGAILRVTSLK
-339 NEVFL
+339 NDVFP

-431 KAIVDKEIRNGS
+431 KAIVDKEIRNGA

-553 TVMAEPFAG
+553 TVMAEPFVG

-624 RDVNELEALPHTI
+624 RDVNELEALPHAI

-759 TARREIRIDIPD
+759 TARREVRIDIPD

-796 VFVRSESK
+796 VFVRAESK

-825 SLIDKTVTWFGMPE
+825 TLIDKTVTWFGMPE

-892 TLITDKLSDYVL
+892 NLITDKLSDYVL

-969 EARISRYGIYV
+969 EAKISRYGIYV

>member
-1 MDILFCK
+1 MFCK
-8 IRRGNRKSPDNGQG
+8 IRQGNRKSPDNGQG
-22 KERLDEMN
+22 KERLDEMD
-30 LTGKRVYHRKF
+30 LTGKRVHHRSF
-41 GDGIITEQK
+41 GDGVITEQK
-50 ETTIAVAFWNE
+50 KTTIVVTFRDGA
-61 TKMFSYPDCFQTFLE
+61 KMFSYPGCFQTYLK

-83 EEIQEEVS
+83 EDVQEVVS
-91 HHEHTETAEKKQ
+91 QHEHAETAERKQ

-111 ISSNRHREKDK
+111 ISSNRRQEKDK

-164 RIGRDNGQFVYL
+164 RIGRDNGRFVYL
-176 FESEDELNYP
+176 LESEDELNYP

-202 KILNCEAFSV
+202 KILNGEAFSV
-212 YVISE
+212 YLISE
-217 LDLGAEVEMLNI
+217 LDLGAEVEMLDI

-250 PSEIAQNLICNGWK
+250 PSEIAQDLICNGLK

-302 TLAKI
+302 PLAKI

-328 DGAILRVASLK
+328 DGAILRVTSLK
-339 NEVFL
+339 NDVFP

-431 KAIVDKEIRNGS
+431 KAIVDKEIRNGA

-624 RDVNELEALPHTI
+624 RDVNELEALPHAI

-713 MQMLKSYRATA
+713 MQMLKSYRTTA
-724 PMIPEIIRPDD
+724 PMIPEIICPND

-759 TARREIRIDIPD
+759 TARREVRIDIPD

-796 VFVRSESK
+796 VFVRAESK

-810 LKYFAVENHYLTDPV
+810 LKYFAVENHYLTDPIA
-825 SLIDKTVTWFGMPE
+825 LIDKTVTWFGMPE

-877 QVMDQAKTVEKDAQG
+877 HVMDQAKTVEKDAQG
-892 TLITDKLSDYVL
+892 NLITDKLSDYVL

-969 EARISRYGIYV
+969 EAKISRYGIYV

>member
-1 MDILFCK
+1 MD
-8 IRRGNRKSPDNGQG
+8 
-22 KERLDEMN
+22 
-30 LTGKRVYHRKF
+30 LTGKRVHHRSF
-41 GDGIITEQK
+41 GDGVITEQK
-50 ETTIAVAFWNE
+50 KTTIVVTFRDGA
-61 TKMFSYPDCFQTFLE
+61 KMFSYPGCFQTYLK

-83 EEIQEEVS
+83 EDVQEVVS
-91 HHEHTETAEKKQ
+91 QHEHAETAERKQ
-103 RINELQTS
+103 RINDLQTS
-111 ISSNRHREKDK
+111 ISSNRRQEKDK

-176 FESEDELNYP
+176 LESEDELNYP

-212 YVISE
+212 YLISE

-250 PSEIAQNLICNGWK
+250 PSEIAQDLICNGLK

-328 DGAILRVASLK
+328 DGAILRVTSLK
-339 NEVFL
+339 NDVFP

-404 LNEIRRELRTAESQC
+404 LNEIRRELRAAESQC

-431 KAIVDKEIRNGS
+431 KAIVDKEIRNGA

-624 RDVNELEALPHTI
+624 RDVNELEALPHAI

-724 PMIPEIIRPDD
+724 PMIPEIIRPND

-759 TARREIRIDIPD
+759 TARREVRIDIPD

-796 VFVRSESK
+796 VFVRAESK

-810 LKYFAVENHYLTDPV
+810 LKYFAVENHYLTDPIA
-825 SLIDKTVTWFGMPE
+825 LIDKTVTWFGMPE
-839 SAACF
+839 SAACL

-892 TLITDKLSDYVL
+892 NLITDKLSDYVL

-969 EARISRYGIYV
+969 EAKISRYGIYV

>member
-1 MDILFCK
+1 MD
-8 IRRGNRKSPDNGQG
+8 
-22 KERLDEMN
+22 
-30 LTGKRVYHRKF
+30 LTGKRVHHRSF
-41 GDGIITEQK
+41 GDGVITEQK
-50 ETTIAVAFWNE
+50 KTTIVVTFRDGA
-61 TKMFSYPDCFQTFLE
+61 KMFSYPGCFQTYLK

-83 EEIQEEVS
+83 EDVQEVVS
-91 HHEHTETAEKKQ
+91 QHEHAETAERKQ

-111 ISSNRHREKDK
+111 ISSNRRQEKDK

-176 FESEDELNYP
+176 LESEDELNYP

-212 YVISE
+212 YLISE

-250 PSEIAQNLICNGWK
+250 PSEIAQDLICNGLK

-328 DGAILRVASLK
+328 DGAILRVTSLK
-339 NEVFL
+339 NDVFP

-404 LNEIRRELRTAESQC
+404 LNEIRRELRAAESQC

-431 KAIVDKEIRNGS
+431 KAIVDKEIRNGA

-624 RDVNELEALPHTI
+624 RDVNELEALPHAI

-724 PMIPEIIRPDD
+724 PIIPEIIRPND

-759 TARREIRIDIPD
+759 TARREVRIDIPD

-796 VFVRSESK
+796 VFVRAESK

-810 LKYFAVENHYLTDPV
+810 LKYFAVENHYLTDPIA
-825 SLIDKTVTWFGMPE
+825 LIDKTVTWFGMPE

-892 TLITDKLSDYVL
+892 NLITDKLSDYVL

-969 EARISRYGIYV
+969 EAKISRYGIYV

>member
-1 MDILFCK
+1 MFCK
-8 IRRGNRKSPDNGQG
+8 IRQGNRKSPDNGQG
-22 KERLDEMN
+22 KERLDEMD
-30 LTGKRVYHRKF
+30 LTGKRVHHRSF
-41 GDGIITEQK
+41 GDGVITEQK
-50 ETTIAVAFWNE
+50 KTTIVVTFRDGA
-61 TKMFSYPDCFQTFLE
+61 KMFSYPGCFQTYLK

-83 EEIQEEVS
+83 EDVQEVVS
-91 HHEHTETAEKKQ
+91 QHEHAETAERKQ

-111 ISSNRHREKDK
+111 ISSNRRQEKDK

-176 FESEDELNYP
+176 LESEDELNYP

-212 YVISE
+212 YLISE

-250 PSEIAQNLICNGWK
+250 PSEIAQDLICNGLK

-328 DGAILRVASLK
+328 DGAILRVTSLK
-339 NEVFL
+339 NDVFP

-404 LNEIRRELRTAESQC
+404 LNEIRRELRAAESQC

-431 KAIVDKEIRNGS
+431 KAIVDKEIRNGA

-469 NFVCMGDFRQLPP
+469 DFVCMGDFRQLPP

-624 RDVNELEALPHTI
+624 RDVNELEALPHAI

-724 PMIPEIIRPDD
+724 PMIPEIIRPND

-759 TARREIRIDIPD
+759 TARREVRIDIPD

-796 VFVRSESK
+796 VFVRAESK

-810 LKYFAVENHYLTDPV
+810 LKYFAVENHYLTDPIA
-825 SLIDKTVTWFGMPE
+825 LIDKTVTWFGMPE

-892 TLITDKLSDYVL
+892 NLITDKLSDYVL

-969 EARISRYGIYV
+969 EAKISRYGIYV

>member
-1 MDILFCK
+1 
-8 IRRGNRKSPDNGQG
+8 
-22 KERLDEMN
+22 
-30 LTGKRVYHRKF
+30 
-41 GDGIITEQK
+41 
-50 ETTIAVAFWNE
+50 
-61 TKMFSYPDCFQTFLE
+61 MFSYPGCFQTYLK

-83 EEIQEEVS
+83 EDVQEVVS
-91 HHEHTETAEKKQ
+91 QHEHAETAERKQ

-111 ISSNRHREKDK
+111 ISSNRRQEKDK

-176 FESEDELNYP
+176 LESEDELNYP

-212 YVISE
+212 YLISE

-250 PSEIAQNLICNGWK
+250 PSEIAQDLICNGLK

-328 DGAILRVASLK
+328 DGAILRVTSLK
-339 NEVFL
+339 NDVFP

-404 LNEIRRELRTAESQC
+404 FNEIRRELRAAESQC

-431 KAIVDKEIRNGS
+431 KAIVDKEIRNGA

-624 RDVNELEALPHTI
+624 RDVNELEALPHAI

-724 PMIPEIIRPDD
+724 PMIPEIIRPND

-759 TARREIRIDIPD
+759 TARREVRIDIPD

-796 VFVRSESK
+796 VFVRAESK

-810 LKYFAVENHYLTDPV
+810 LKYFAVENHYLTDPIA
-825 SLIDKTVTWFGMPE
+825 LIDKTVTWFGMPE

-892 TLITDKLSDYVL
+892 NLITDKLSDYVL

-969 EARISRYGIYV
+969 EAKISRYGIYV

>member
-1 MDILFCK
+1 MFCK
-8 IRRGNRKSPDNGQG
+8 IRQGNRKSPDNGQG
-22 KERLDEMN
+22 KERLDEMD
-30 LTGKRVYHRKF
+30 LTGKRVHHRSF
-41 GDGIITEQK
+41 GDGVITEQK
-50 ETTIAVAFWNE
+50 KTTIVVTFRDGA
-61 TKMFSYPDCFQTFLE
+61 KMFSYPDCFQTYLK

-83 EEIQEEVS
+83 EDVQEVVS
-91 HHEHTETAEKKQ
+91 QHEHAETAERKQ

-111 ISSNRHREKDK
+111 ISSNRRQEKDK

-176 FESEDELNYP
+176 LESEDELNYP

-212 YVISE
+212 YLISE

-250 PSEIAQNLICNGWK
+250 PSEIAQDLICNGLK

-328 DGAILRVASLK
+328 DGAILRVTSLK
-339 NEVFL
+339 NDVFP

-404 LNEIRRELRTAESQC
+404 LNEIRRELRAAESQC

-431 KAIVDKEIRNGS
+431 KAIVDKEIRNGA

-539 LLKSANGMTEKREK
+539 LLKSADGMTEKREK

-562 RAMEFVDL
+562 HAMEFVDL

-735 DLEKYYFDFVEKENQ
+735 DLEKYYLDFVEKENQ

-796 VFVRSESK
+796 VFVRAESK

-825 SLIDKTVTWFGMPE
+825 ALIDKTVTWFGMPE

-892 TLITDKLSDYVL
+892 NLITDKLSDYVL

-969 EARISRYGIYV
+969 EAKISRYGIYV

>member
-1 MDILFCK
+1 MFCK
-8 IRRGNRKSPDNGQG
+8 IRQGNRKSPDNGQG
-22 KERLDEMN
+22 KERLDEMD
-30 LTGKRVYHRKF
+30 LTGKRVHHRSF
-41 GDGIITEQK
+41 GDGVITEQK
-50 ETTIAVAFWNE
+50 KTTIVVTFRDGA
-61 TKMFSYPDCFQTFLE
+61 KMFSYPGCFQTYLK

-83 EEIQEEVS
+83 EDVQEVVS
-91 HHEHTETAEKKQ
+91 QHEHAETAERKQ

-111 ISSNRHREKDK
+111 ISSNRRQEKDK

-164 RIGRDNGQFVYL
+164 RIGRDNGRFVYL
-176 FESEDELNYP
+176 LESEDELNYP

-212 YVISE
+212 YLISE
-217 LDLGAEVEMLNI
+217 LDLGAEVEMLDI

-250 PSEIAQNLICNGWK
+250 PSEIAQDLICNGLK

-328 DGAILRVASLK
+328 DGAILRVTSLK
-339 NEVFL
+339 NDVFP

-431 KAIVDKEIRNGS
+431 KAIVDKEIRNGA

-624 RDVNELEALPHTI
+624 RDVNELEALPHAI

-759 TARREIRIDIPD
+759 TARREVRIDIPD

-796 VFVRSESK
+796 VFVRAESK

-825 SLIDKTVTWFGMPE
+825 TLIDKTVTWFGMPE

-892 TLITDKLSDYVL
+892 NLITDKLSDYVL

-969 EARISRYGIYV
+969 EAKISRYGIYV

>member
-1 MDILFCK
+1 MFCK
-8 IRRGNRKSPDNGQG
+8 IRQGNRKSPDNGQG
-22 KERLDEMN
+22 KERLDEMD
-30 LTGKRVYHRKF
+30 LTGKRVHHRSF
-41 GDGIITEQK
+41 GDGVITEQK
-50 ETTIAVAFWNE
+50 KTTIVVTFRDGA
-61 TKMFSYPDCFQTFLE
+61 KMFSYPGCFQTYLK

-83 EEIQEEVS
+83 EDVQEVVS
-91 HHEHTETAEKKQ
+91 QHEHAETAERKQ

-111 ISSNRHREKDK
+111 ISSNRRQEKDK

-176 FESEDELNYP
+176 LESEDELNYP

-212 YVISE
+212 YLISE

-250 PSEIAQNLICNGWK
+250 PSEIAQDLICNGLK

-328 DGAILRVASLK
+328 DGAILRVTSLK
-339 NEVFL
+339 NDVFP

-392 KNDPKLIQVEKE
+392 KNDPKQIQVEKE
-404 LNEIRRELRTAESQC
+404 LNEIRRELRAAESQC

-431 KAIVDKEIRNGS
+431 KAIVDKEIRNGA

-624 RDVNELEALPHTI
+624 RDVNELEALPHAI

-735 DLEKYYFDFVEKENQ
+735 DLEKYYLDFVEKENQ

-796 VFVRSESK
+796 VFVRAESK

-810 LKYFAVENHYLTDPV
+810 LKYFAVENHYLTDPIA
-825 SLIDKTVTWFGMPE
+825 LIDKTVTWFGMPE

-892 TLITDKLSDYVL
+892 NLITDKLSDYVL

-969 EARISRYGIYV
+969 EAKISRYGIYV

>member
-1 MDILFCK
+1 MFCK
-8 IRRGNRKSPDNGQG
+8 IRQGNRKSPDNGQG
-22 KERLDEMN
+22 KERLDEMD
-30 LTGKRVYHRKF
+30 LTGKRVHHRSF
-41 GDGIITEQK
+41 GDGVITEQK
-50 ETTIAVAFWNE
+50 KTTIVVTFRDEA
-61 TKMFSYPDCFQTFLE
+61 KMFSYPDCFQTYLK

-83 EEIQEEVS
+83 EDVQEVVS
-91 HHEHTETAEKKQ
+91 QHEHAETAERKQ

-111 ISSNRHREKDK
+111 ISSNRRQEKDK

-176 FESEDELNYP
+176 LESEDELNYP

-212 YVISE
+212 YLISE

-250 PSEIAQNLICNGWK
+250 PSEIAQDLICNGLK

-328 DGAILRVASLK
+328 DGAILRVTSLK
-339 NEVFL
+339 NDVFP

-404 LNEIRRELRTAESQC
+404 LNEIRRELRAAESQC

-431 KAIVDKEIRNGS
+431 KAIVDKEIRNGA

-624 RDVNELEALPHTI
+624 RDVNELEALPHAI

-724 PMIPEIIRPDD
+724 PMIPEMIRPND

-759 TARREIRIDIPD
+759 TARREVRIDIPD

-796 VFVRSESK
+796 VFVRAESK

-810 LKYFAVENHYLTDPV
+810 LKYFAVENHYLTDPIA
-825 SLIDKTVTWFGMPE
+825 LIDKTVTWFGMPE

-892 TLITDKLSDYVL
+892 NLITDKLSDYVL

>member
-1 MDILFCK
+1 MFCK
-8 IRRGNRKSPDNGQG
+8 IRQGNRKSPDNGQG
-22 KERLDEMN
+22 KERLDEMD
-30 LTGKRVYHRKF
+30 LTGKRVHHRSF
-41 GDGIITEQK
+41 GDGVITEQK
-50 ETTIAVAFWNE
+50 KTTIVVTFRDGA
-61 TKMFSYPDCFQTFLE
+61 KMFSYPGCFQTYLK

-83 EEIQEEVS
+83 EDVQEVVS
-91 HHEHTETAEKKQ
+91 QHEHAETAERKQ

-111 ISSNRHREKDK
+111 ISSNRRQEKDK

-176 FESEDELNYP
+176 LESEDELNYP

-212 YVISE
+212 YLISE

-250 PSEIAQNLICNGWK
+250 PSEIAQDLICNGLK

-328 DGAILRVASLK
+328 DGAILRVTSLK
-339 NEVFL
+339 NDVFP

-404 LNEIRRELRTAESQC
+404 LNEIRRELRAAESQC

-431 KAIVDKEIRNGS
+431 KAIVDKEIRNGA

-624 RDVNELEALPHTI
+624 RDVNELEALPHAI

-724 PMIPEIIRPDD
+724 PMIPEIIRPND

-759 TARREIRIDIPD
+759 TARREVRIDIPD

-796 VFVRSESK
+796 VFVRAESK

-810 LKYFAVENHYLTDPV
+810 LKYFAVENHYLTDPIA
-825 SLIDKTVTWFGMPE
+825 LIDKTVTWFGMPE

-892 TLITDKLSDYVL
+892 NLITDKLSDYVL
-904 AHKKCPVCG
+904 AHKKCLVCG

-969 EARISRYGIYV
+969 EAKISRYGIYV

>member
-1 MDILFCK
+1 
-8 IRRGNRKSPDNGQG
+8 
-22 KERLDEMN
+22 
-30 LTGKRVYHRKF
+30 
-41 GDGIITEQK
+41 
-50 ETTIAVAFWNE
+50 
-61 TKMFSYPDCFQTFLE
+61 MFSYPGCFQTYLK

-83 EEIQEEVS
+83 EDVQEVVS
-91 HHEHTETAEKKQ
+91 QHEHAETAERKQ

-111 ISSNRHREKDK
+111 ISSNRRQEKDK

-164 RIGRDNGQFVYL
+164 RIGRDNGRFVYL
-176 FESEDELNYP
+176 LESEDELNYP

-202 KILNCEAFSV
+202 KILNGEAFSV
-212 YVISE
+212 YLISE
-217 LDLGAEVEMLNI
+217 LDLGAEVEMLDI

-250 PSEIAQNLICNGWK
+250 PSEIAQDLICNGLK

-328 DGAILRVASLK
+328 DGAILRVTSLK
-339 NEVFL
+339 NDVFP

-431 KAIVDKEIRNGS
+431 KAIVDKEIRNGA

-624 RDVNELEALPHTI
+624 RDVNELEALPHAI

-724 PMIPEIIRPDD
+724 PMIPEIIRPND

-759 TARREIRIDIPD
+759 TARREVRIDIPD

-796 VFVRSESK
+796 VFVRAESK

-810 LKYFAVENHYLTDPV
+810 LKYFAVENHYLTDPIA
-825 SLIDKTVTWFGMPE
+825 LIDKTVTWFGMPE

-892 TLITDKLSDYVL
+892 NLITDKLSDYVL

-969 EARISRYGIYV
+969 EAKISRYGIYV

>member
-1 MDILFCK
+1 LFCK
-8 IRRGNRKSPDNGQG
+8 IRQGNRKSPDNGQG
-22 KERLDEMN
+22 KERLDEMD
-30 LTGKRVYHRKF
+30 LTGKRVHHRSF
-41 GDGIITEQK
+41 GDGVITEQK
-50 ETTIAVAFWNE
+50 KTTIVVTFRDGA
-61 TKMFSYPDCFQTFLE
+61 KMFSYPGCFQTYLK

-83 EEIQEEVS
+83 EDVQEVVS
-91 HHEHTETAEKKQ
+91 QHEHAETAERKQ

-111 ISSNRHREKDK
+111 ISSNRRQEKDK

-176 FESEDELNYP
+176 LESEDELNYP

-212 YVISE
+212 YLISE
-217 LDLGAEVEMLNI
+217 LDLGAEVEMLDI

-250 PSEIAQNLICNGWK
+250 PSEIAQDLICNGLK

-328 DGAILRVASLK
+328 DGAILRVTSLK
-339 NEVFL
+339 NDVFP

-431 KAIVDKEIRNGS
+431 KAIVDKEIRNGA

-624 RDVNELEALPHTI
+624 RDVNELEALPHAI

-759 TARREIRIDIPD
+759 TARREVRIDIPD

-796 VFVRSESK
+796 VFVRAESK

-825 SLIDKTVTWFGMPE
+825 TLIDKTVTWFGMPE

-844 KIEGRTSAINNRPCI
+844 KIDGRTSAINNRPCI

-892 TLITDKLSDYVL
+892 NLITDKLSDYVL

-969 EARISRYGIYV
+969 EAKISRYGIYV